1 MRLLARAIVLA
12 AFLWVVALAAA
23 PTAIASSTRWPSRM
37 AVMIYAAGRL
47 VCHQRPDRSF
57 TEAGRALPVCARCTG
72 LYVSALAG
80 GLVALAGS
88 AGALAPSRARWL
100 LLVAGTPTAI
110 TWLSEI
116 AGLAHPSNI
125 VRAVAAVPLGGAV
138 AWVVV
143 TMLMNDAPTS
153 ASRREV

>member
-12 AFLWVVALAAA
+12 ALLWVVALLAA
-23 PTAIASSTRWPSRM
+23 PTAIASTRWPSRM
-37 AVMIYAAGRL
+37 AVLIYAAGRV

-57 TEAGRALPVCARCTG
+57 TEAGRPLPVCARCTG
-72 LYVSALAG
+72 LYVSALVG

-110 TWLSEI
+110 TWLAEI

-143 TMLMNDAPTS
+143 TMLMSDAPTS